1 MHTRRGDLRAR
12 QVINCAGLFGD
23 QLEQRLLG
31 AASFA
36 IHPRKGQFVVFD
48 KAAAALLQH
57 PATGTQRADQ
67 GVVFTRTVFGNLLA
81 GPTAEEQDDREQ
93 ARVDSDTL
101 QRLIDAAVGAD
112 PGLRGMPVTATYAGL
127 RPASEKR
134 NTASARSTDAT
145 GSVSAASVPPVSPRR
160 WASHATS
167 IVSTRASASTK
178 RFASRSGHRY
188 RTSPNTC
195 RATGSVPATTR
206 SSATARWS
214 PAGKSSPPGRP
225 AASRRLRRPEASHSR
240 LHGTLP
246 GFLLQRAG
254 RRAERRPPRPAPR
267 HRELP

>member
-48 KAAAALLQH
+48 KAAAALLRH
-57 PATGTQRADQ
+57 ILLPVPNELTK

-101 QRLIDAAVGAD
+101 QRLIDAAVERI

-127 RPASEKR
+127 RPASEKKEYRIRQVDGR
-134 NTASARSTDAT
+134 NWISVGGIRSTGLT
-145 GSVSAASVPPVSPRR
+145 AALGIARHVYRLYQ
-160 WASHATS
+160 
-167 IVSTRASASTK
+167 ASASTK

-195 RATGSVPATTR
+195 RAIGSVPATTR

-214 PAGKSSPPGRP
+214 PAGKSSPPWKGRCQP
-225 AASRRLRRPEASHSR
+225 ATSAA
-240 LHGTLP
+240 
-246 GFLLQRAG
+246 
-254 RRAERRPPRPAPR
+254 
-267 HRELP
+267 